1 MQDEIEYFLRRFT
14 SFQSSFAHI
23 CLQGMFQYRFTAKKD
38 QFIFLAYYFSPCG
51 AKNNMQGI

>member
-23 CLQGMFQYRFTAKKD
+23 CLQGVFQYRFTAKKD
-38 QFIFLAYYFSPCG
+38 EFIFLAYYFSPRR
-51 AKNNMQGI
+51 AKNNMQ